1 MRNKNMIEIKKIIII
16 IINQYNLKRI
26 GNNYI

>member
-16 IINQYNLKRI
+16 IINQYNLKKI
-26 GNNYI
+26 ENNYI